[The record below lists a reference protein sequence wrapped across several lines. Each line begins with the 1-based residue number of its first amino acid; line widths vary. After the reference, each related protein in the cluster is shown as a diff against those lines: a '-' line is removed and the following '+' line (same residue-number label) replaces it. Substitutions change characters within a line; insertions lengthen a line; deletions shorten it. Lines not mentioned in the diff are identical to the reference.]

1 MKKFVC
7 IFIYLSIYLSIRL
20 NGQSI
25 NSQVIDE
32 KTSIQRNATYN
43 LEEIKVRWKKAAL
56 ENCPGVPC
64 IVTPPAP
71 SFTCGTS
78 TVSDID
84 GNAYATVLIGTQ
96 CWTVTNLKVT
106 KYDDGTAIPDQT
118 SISPSSNWGTLQT
131 GARTDY
137 TGATGIPSGQTYVST
152 YGYLYNWYAVKGIAT
167 AGSTTYKNICPTGW
181 HVPTDGEW
189 TSLIQFTVP
198 TETVSATPTGIQSSN
213 AGGKLKSQGT
223 AYWNSPNTGATNE
236 SGFSALP
243 GGYRD
248 NVGSFNFIR
257 INAVFWSATE
267 TGSISNAWFRDL
279 GSINSNVI
287 RFNNAK
293 SVGAS
298 VRCLRD

>member
-1 MKKFVC
+1 
-7 IFIYLSIYLSIRL
+7 
-20 NGQSI
+20 
-25 NSQVIDE
+25 
-32 KTSIQRNATYN
+32 
-43 LEEIKVRWKKAAL
+43 L
-56 ENCPGVPC
+56 ENCLGVPC
-64 IVTPPAP
+64 IIPP

-78 TVSDID
+78 TISDID
-84 GNAYATVLIGTQ
+84 GNSYNTVLIGTQ
-96 CWTVTNLKVT
+96 CWTKENLKVT
-106 KYDDGTAIPDQT
+106 KYNDGTLIPDET

-198 TETVSATPTGIQSSN
+198 TETVSATATGNQSSN

-248 NVGSFNFIR
+248 INGSFGSFR
-257 INAVFWSATE
+257 FKAFFWSASE
-267 TGSISNAWFRDL
+267 SDSSLAWNRSMNF
-279 GSINSNVI
+279 SNSNVH
-287 RFNNAK
+287 
-293 SVGAS
+293 
-298 VRCLRD
+298 RDSAR

>member
-1 MKKFVC
+1 V
-7 IFIYLSIYLSIRL
+7 
-20 NGQSI
+20 
-25 NSQVIDE
+25 
-32 KTSIQRNATYN
+32 NATGT
-43 LEEIKVRWKKAAL
+43 ITVSA
-56 ENCPGVPC
+56 
-64 IVTPPAP
+64 PP
-71 SFTCGTS
+71 FTCGTS

-198 TETVSATPTGIQSSN
+198 TETVSATVNGIQSLN
-213 AGGKLKSQGT
+213 AGGKLKSTSTLWNT
-223 AYWNSPNTGATNE
+223 ATPETDNF
-236 SGFSALP
+236 GFTALP
-243 GGYRD
+243 GGYRNID
-248 NVGSFNFIR
+248 GSFYDIR
-257 INAVFWSATE
+257 NNAFFWSAAE
-267 TGSISNAWFRDL
+267 SGSGDAWGRLLYDGIGFVNRD
-279 GSINSNVI
+279 SAS
-287 RFNNAK
+287 K